1 MPVHVPRILPL
12 LLAVGPAFV
21 AASASGAED
30 FFDLITLSMSGRS
43 VAAEL
48 ADVDGDGRLDLFVV
62 TLVGI
67 PPAETRTIR
76 VHLQKPG
83 GGFSPEPDHVRAV
96 PRWSAVYDV
105 ADVRPESPGAELI
118 LLRPEGLTILSLA
131 TGSAPRWD
139 IRVPGPTTVG
149 LATDERGLEP
159 FRMAYPELGEEPWL
173 LVPQVGQLTAVS
185 PQGELRAR
193 LAIPRRANYLIIPA
207 TGLISL
213 ESDFQIFLD
222 VPKLLLGDVNGDGRT
237 DIASATRH
245 EIQVFLRRDDG
256 NFPRE
261 PDRSLALG
269 LVTPRDHIRGSGG
282 VASEARDIDGD
293 GRLDLLISHVQ
304 GGFRD
309 AATTISLYMN
319 RDGGWRLGQPDQT
332 MVSKASLSSSALA
345 DFDADGRM
353 ELIRV
358 EFSFSLLEV
367 IEILVTREIDVEVS
381 LHRYSAE
388 GGFEK
393 KPWAKK
399 KIGVPFSFETF
410 RPKGFLPSAQA
421 DLNGDGYRD
430 FVSSGGGNEFEFFP
444 GGPDGP
450 FAERPAKQ
458 KMRTAGV
465 IHFADWSGDGLE
477 DFLLFDP
484 HNFDV
489 PVRLGRNRGLLP
501 GTAPASVGSP
511 H

>member
-1 MPVHVPRILPL
+1 MWAL

-21 AASASGAED
+21 AASSSGAED
-30 FFDLITLSMSGRS
+30 FFELTTLPTSGRS

-62 TLVGI
+62 TLLGI
-67 PPAETRTIR
+67 PPEETRTIR
-76 VHLQKPG
+76 VHLQRPD
-83 GGFSPEPDHVRAV
+83 GGFSAEPDHVRAV

-139 IRVPGPTTVG
+139 IGVPGPTTVG

-159 FRMAYPELGEEPWL
+159 FRMVYPELGEEPWL
-173 LVPQVGQLTAVS
+173 LVPQIGQLTAVS
-185 PQGELRAR
+185 LGGELRAR
-193 LAIPRRANYLIIPA
+193 LALPRRANYLIIPE
-207 TGLISL
+207 TGLVSL

-245 EIQVFLRRDDG
+245 EIQVFLRREDG
-256 NFPRE
+256 SFPFE
-261 PDRSLALG
+261 ADRSLALG

-282 VASEARDIDGD
+282 VTSEARDIDGD

-309 AATTISLYMN
+309 ATTTISVYMN
-319 RDGGWRLGQPDQT
+319 RDGGWQLGQPDQT
-332 MVSKASLSSSALA
+332 IVSKASLSSNALA

-353 ELIRV
+353 ELVRI

-367 IEILVTREIDVEVS
+367 IELLVSKEIDLDVS

-388 GGFEK
+388 GGFEE

-399 KIGVPFSFETF
+399 KIEVPFSFETF
-410 RPKGFLPSAQA
+410 RPNGFLPSAQA

-430 FVSSGGGNEFEFFP
+430 FVSSGGGDELEFFP

-450 FAERPAKQ
+450 FAERPEKQ
-458 KMRTAGV
+458 KMGTAGV

-477 DFLLFDP
+477 DFVLFDP

-489 PVRLGRNRGLLP
+489 PVRLGRNLGLLP
-501 GTAPASVGSP
+501 GTAPALVESP
-511 H
+511 D